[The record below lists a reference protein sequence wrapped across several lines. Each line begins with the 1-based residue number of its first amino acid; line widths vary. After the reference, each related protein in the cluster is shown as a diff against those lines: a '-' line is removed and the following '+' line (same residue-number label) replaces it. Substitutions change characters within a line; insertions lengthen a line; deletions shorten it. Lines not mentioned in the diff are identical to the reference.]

1 MILTLVEHF
10 LATLLTVE
18 SPYLNLFFSIFL
30 CYNTNMNDLKHIIS
44 NNLVEL
50 RKRKKYTQQDLA
62 NMLGYSDK
70 SIYKWE
76 KGDSLPDI
84 ETLYQIC
91 NLYNVTLDYLTHEGT
106 WDDKQDFVIK
116 NYYRRNKILIVLMVL
131 SVVWTIAIAVLA
143 YSISFKAGV
152 PYWTACTWAV
162 PASALVLLYFNRRWG
177 KRNWKYPIIAILIWT
192 GLAAIYLQLLYHE
205 QNIWPIF
212 ILGIPVQLVV
222 VLWSQIRNE
231 DI

>member
-18 SPYLNLFFSIFL
+18 SPYLSLFFSIFL

-70 SIYKWE
+70 SISKWE

>member
-1 MILTLVEHF
+1 MDNI
-10 LATLLTVE
+10 
-18 SPYLNLFFSIFL
+18 
-30 CYNTNMNDLKHIIS
+30 KQIIA

-70 SIYKWE
+70 SISKWE

-91 NLYNVTLDYLTHEGT
+91 NLYNVKLDYLIHEGN
-106 WDDKQDFVIK
+106 WDDKQEYVNK
-116 NYYRRNKILIVLMVL
+116 NYYKRNKILIILMVL
-131 SVVWTIAIAVLA
+131 SIVWFVAIAVLS
-143 YSISFKAGV
+143 YSITFHAGI

-162 PASALVLLYFNRRWG
+162 PVTALVLLYFNKRWG
-177 KRNWKYPIIAILIWT
+177 KRNWKFPIIAILIWT
-192 GLAAIYLQLLYHE
+192 GLAAVYLQILFLGS
-205 QNIWPIF
+205 NIWPIF
-212 ILGIPVQLVV
+212 LLGIPIQLVV